1 MLPDNQA
8 AYSVAITISHYYNPL
23 PYYPIVVETPA
34 RSIKLIHSGN

>member
-1 MLPDNQA
+1 MHV